1 MSAALAIRTTL
12 PVYGREMSENVKKP
26 LLAACRHL
34 LHPLVRILLRHGV
47 SYGEFSDSVRGAYLD
62 IAAAELIPPGRPQSD
77 ARLGILTGI
86 SKEEVHRIRAM
97 DASDDSEVGLNRI
110 ARVLQGWCQ
119 DPQYLGPYGLP
130 LEIPFEGDGISFE
143 QLVKNYADDVS
154 PRALLDELLRVNA
167 ARETDDGYVRLLN
180 RTYVPTP
187 LDPVGLERLG
197 NVVNYF
203 IDTVDFNLQKKRQGE
218 GRFERYA
225 ITMEGLSPTK
235 FQAFDELIRE
245 KGQELLEILD
255 DWLGQNET
263 KGGHKLPPSESIRT
277 GVGIFHFIE
286 KNPGIH
292 DDLDFVVKTGA
303 AGTQSPANIKGEQ
316 HDRED

>member
-1 MSAALAIRTTL
+1 
-12 PVYGREMSENVKKP
+12 MSENVKKP

-47 SYGEFSDSVRGAYLD
+47 SYGEFSDSVRGAYID
-62 IAAAELIPPGRPQSD
+62 IVKAELIPPGRPHSD
-77 ARLGILTGI
+77 ARLSILTGI
-86 SKEEVHRIRAM
+86 SKEEVHRVRAM
-97 DASDDSEVGLNRI
+97 DEEDESEVGLNRI
-110 ARVLQGWCQ
+110 ARALQGWCQ
-119 DPQYLGPYGLP
+119 DPAYLGPYGLP

-143 QLVKNYADDVS
+143 QLVKTYTDSTN

-167 ARETDDGYVRLLN
+167 ARETDDGYVRLIN

-203 IDTVDFNLQKKRQGE
+203 IDTVDFNLQKKKQGS

-225 ITMEGLSPTK
+225 ITMEGLSPSK
-235 FQAFDELIRE
+235 FRAFDDLIRE

-255 DWLGQNET
+255 DWLGQNEI
-263 KGGHKLPPSESIRT
+263 KGGHKLPPTESIRT

-286 KNPGIH
+286 KNPGTH
-292 DDLDFVVKTGA
+292 EELDLVVMSGTADGA
-303 AGTQSPANIKGEQ
+303 PLANDKRGTT
-316 HDRED
+316 

>member
-1 MSAALAIRTTL
+1 MTAALAIWSA
-12 PVYGREMSENVKKP
+12 PPEYGLRMSENVKKP

-47 SYGEFSDSVRGAYLD
+47 SYGEFSDSVRGAYID
-62 IAAAELIPPGRPQSD
+62 IAQNELVPPDRPQTD
-77 ARLGILTGI
+77 ARISILTGLT
-86 SKEEVHRIRAM
+86 KRDVTRIREA
-97 DASDDSEVGLNRI
+97 DALGDDGVGLNRI
-110 ARVLQGWCQ
+110 ARVLQGWSQ
-119 DPQYLGPYGLP
+119 DPEYLGPYGLP
-130 LEIPFEGDGISFE
+130 LEVPFAGDAISF
-143 QLVKNYADDVS
+143 QDLVKRYAGDAQ
-154 PRALLDELLRVNA
+154 PRALLEELVRVNA
-167 ARETDDGYVRLLN
+167 AVEMEDGYVRLLN
-180 RTYVPTP
+180 RTYLPSP

-225 ITMEGLSPTK
+225 ITMEGLSP
-235 FQAFDELIRE
+235 QAFVAFDTLVRE

-263 KGGHKLPPSESIRT
+263 SGGNKLPSSEAIKT

-286 KNPGIH
+286 KSP
-292 DDLDFVVKTGA
+292 
-303 AGTQSPANIKGEQ
+303 SPANDEQ
-316 HDRED
+316 LEFQS

>member
-1 MSAALAIRTTL
+1 MSAAVAIWDVPAEHGL
-12 PVYGREMSENVKKP
+12 GMSENVKKP

-47 SYGEFSDSVRGAYLD
+47 SYGEFSDSVRGAYID
-62 IAAAELIPPGRPQSD
+62 IAKAELIPAGRPHSD
-77 ARLGILTGI
+77 ARLSILTGI
-86 SKEEVHRIRAM
+86 SKEEVHRVRAM
-97 DASDDSEVGLNRI
+97 DESDDSDVGLNQI

-119 DPQYLGPYGLP
+119 DPAYLGPYGLP

-143 QLVKNYADDVS
+143 QLVKTYTDSTS

-167 ARETDDGYVRLLN
+167 ARETGDGYVRLIN

-203 IDTVDFNLQKKRQGE
+203 IDTVDFNLQKKKQGA

-225 ITMEGLSPTK
+225 ITMEGLSPLK
-235 FQAFDELIRE
+235 FRAFDELIRE

-255 DWLGQNET
+255 DWLGQNEK
-263 KGGHKLPPSESIRT
+263 KGGHRLPPTESIRT

-286 KNPGIH
+286 KNPGTH
-292 DDLDFVVKTGA
+292 EELDLVVMSGTSDEHSSTDDKRGR
-303 AGTQSPANIKGEQ
+303 S
-316 HDRED
+316 

>member
-1 MSAALAIRTTL
+1 
-12 PVYGREMSENVKKP
+12 MSENVKKP

-47 SYGEFSDSVRGAYLD
+47 SYGEFSDSVRGAYID
-62 IAAAELIPPGRPQSD
+62 IAKAELIPPGRPHSD
-77 ARLGILTGI
+77 SRLAILTGI
-86 SKEEVHRIRAM
+86 TKEEVHRVRAL
-97 DASDDSEVGLNRI
+97 DESEDPEVGLNRI

-119 DPQYLGPYGLP
+119 DPAYLGPYGLP

-143 QLVKNYADDVS
+143 QLVKTYTDSTS

-180 RTYVPTP
+180 RAYVPTP

-203 IDTVDFNLQKKRQGE
+203 IDTVDFNLQKKKQGE

-225 ITMEGLSPTK
+225 ITMEGLLPSK

-263 KGGHKLPPSESIRT
+263 QGGHKLPPTESIRT
-277 GVGIFHFIE
+277 GVGIFHFVE
-286 KNPGIH
+286 KNPGTS
-292 DDLDFVVKTGA
+292 DDVDFVVLSGTADDNSQA
-303 AGTQSPANIKGEQ
+303 ADKRGST
-316 HDRED
+316 